1 MGEGSNPSRP
11 VTSGAGLETSRRR
24 TEPSDRSAANAD
36 PAGGGTV
43 QTRQGTGPNADP
55 SAQARDRGASDET
68 PDKSHQTAHEI
79 PQIAGRNDQHKHG
92 SERPTDTIREETD
105 RAGPE
110 QSYRTAPDDTS
121 LIGSDEDLNPVELD
135 AESATSFR
143 QFLFDHRKAFSLLLL
158 VAAVI
163 AIILVFLPQI
173 AGFGSTLQR
182 LRKGNKSWLALG
194 VVLEA
199 LSIGGYVAVFRAVF
213 SCHEARINWSVSYQI
228 TLAGVV
234 ATKLLAAAGAGGVAL
249 TAWALRASG
258 LTARTVARRMA
269 CFEILLYTVF
279 MGALVFFGVGLGIG
293 LFPGSTS
300 PAITLLPA
308 AFGLMVIALV
318 IACRFIPD
326 DIERRLV
333 RLSQSSSRGKRILER
348 LATVPRTLR
357 DGVVTAVDLVR
368 HPQIGLLG
376 AVAYWGFDIGTLWVS
391 FRAFG
396 ASPPIAVVV
405 MAYFVGQL
413 ANAIPLPGGIGG
425 VEGGMIGAFIAFGVN
440 GSVAILAVLSY
451 RALSFWL
458 PTLPGAVAYFQL
470 RRTVAKWRETP
481 DGTTA
486 KPVPVGS

>member
-1 MGEGSNPSRP
+1 MD
-11 VTSGAGLETSRRR
+11 ADRRR
-24 TEPSDRSAANAD
+24 AED
-36 PAGGGTV
+36 PDLT
-43 QTRQGTGPNADP
+43 
-55 SAQARDRGASDET
+55 RDRV
-68 PDKSHQTAHEI
+68 
-79 PQIAGRNDQHKHG
+79 NHG
-92 SERPTDTIREETD
+92 SEEAEPAADVRASTTPTNTSISDGRPPGSALPGEDEETEPPELS
-105 RAGPE
+105 GPSE
-110 QSYRTAPDDTS
+110 A
-121 LIGSDEDLNPVELD
+121 N
-135 AESATSFR
+135 FR
-143 QFLFDHRKAFSLLLL
+143 QFLRNHRRAFVLLLL

-163 AIILVFLPQI
+163 AVILVFLPQI

-182 LRKGNKSWLALG
+182 IRKGNKSWLALG
-194 VVLEA
+194 VLLEA
-199 LSIGGYVAVFRAVF
+199 MSIGGYVAVFRAVF
-213 SCHEARINWSVSYQI
+213 ACHEARITWSVSYQI

-258 LTARTVARRMA
+258 LSARTVARRMA

-279 MGALVFFGVGLGIG
+279 MTSLVFFGLGLGLG

-300 PAITLLPA
+300 PAITLVPA
-308 AFGLMVIALV
+308 TFGLVVIALV

-333 RLSQSSSRGKRILER
+333 HLSESSQRGKRILER

-357 DGVVTAVDLVR
+357 DGVVTAVEVVR
-368 HPQIGLLG
+368 HPRIGLLG
-376 AVAYWGFDIGTLWVS
+376 AVAYWGFDIATLWVS

-396 ASPPIAVVV
+396 ASPPIAVTV

-425 VEGGMIGAFIAFGVN
+425 VEGGMIGAFIAFGIN
-440 GSVAILAVLSY
+440 GSVAILAVLTY

-470 RRTVAKWRETP
+470 RRTVSRWREAR
-481 DGTTA
+481 DGTPA
-486 KPVPVGS
+486 EPMAVGS

>member
-1 MGEGSNPSRP
+1 MGEGNDPRP
-11 VTSGAGLETSRRR
+11 PITIKTGRDTDRRGA
-24 TEPSDRSAANAD
+24 DRSERTAANAD
-36 PAGGGTV
+36 
-43 QTRQGTGPNADP
+43 Q
-55 SAQARDRGASDET
+55 
-68 PDKSHQTAHEI
+68 
-79 PQIAGRNDQHKHG
+79 
-92 SERPTDTIREETD
+92 
-105 RAGPE
+105 GPE
-110 QSYRTAPDDTS
+110 QAPQT
-121 LIGSDEDLNPVELD
+121 GSDHGGDAAREEDPSPDAQMDADIAQLD
-135 AESATSFR
+135 RDTGTSFR
-143 QFLFDHRKAFSLLLL
+143 QFLRDHRRAFSMLLL
-158 VAAVI
+158 VAVVI
-163 AIILVFLPQI
+163 AIVLVFLPQI
-173 AGFGSTLQR
+173 AGFGSTLKR

-199 LSIGGYVAVFRAVF
+199 LSLGGYIAIFRAVF
-213 SCHEARINWSVSYQI
+213 SCHEARITWSVSYQI

-258 LTARTVARRMA
+258 LSARSVARRITA
-269 CFEILLYTVF
+269 FEILLYTVF
-279 MGALVFFGVGLGIG
+279 MGSLVFFGVGLAIG

-308 AFGLMVIALV
+308 AFGLLVIGLV

-333 RLSQSSSRGKRILER
+333 RLSQSSSRGKRVLER

-357 DGVVTAVDLVR
+357 DGVVTAVELVR

-376 AVAYWGFDIGTLWVS
+376 AVVYWGFDIATLWVS

-396 ASPPIAVVV
+396 VSPPVGVTV

-440 GSVAILAVLSY
+440 GSVAILAVLAY

-458 PTLPGAVAYFQL
+458 PTLPGAAAYFQL
-470 RRTVAKWRETP
+470 RRTVAQWRQAP
-481 DGTTA
+481 DESA
-486 KPVPVGS
+486 PAAAPVGR